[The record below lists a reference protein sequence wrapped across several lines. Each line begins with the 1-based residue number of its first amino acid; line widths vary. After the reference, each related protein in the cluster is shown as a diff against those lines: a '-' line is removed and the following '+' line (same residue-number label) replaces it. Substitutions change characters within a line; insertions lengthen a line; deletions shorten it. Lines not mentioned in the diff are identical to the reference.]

1 MINTT
6 ANMTVAADSAVSV
19 SSFSHT
25 SSNQFLT
32 FLLGGQDFGVEI
44 LQVRE
49 IRNFTKLTPI
59 PNMPASI
66 KGVLNLRGT
75 VVPIVDL
82 RIRLGMPAVEYDRFT
97 VIIVVN
103 VNQRVMGVVVD
114 AVSDVLNVDA
124 DALVATPEMGASAD
138 TSFVTGLAKSDDR
151 LVTLLNFER
160 LLDVVCW
167 LEQRLNGGHSKP
179 YQNTR
184 TTLST
189 LTNQNQLPQIKL

>member
-1 MINTT
+1 MSNAIATT
-6 ANMTVAADSAVSV
+6 ASAAASPVVAASARDQAQASGDQLLRLA
-19 SSFSHT
+19 
-25 SSNQFLT
+25 SNQFLT

-103 VNQRVMGVVVD
+103 VNERVMGVVVD
-114 AVSDVLNVDA
+114 AVSDVLNVDS
-124 DALVATPEMGASAD
+124 DALVAPPEMGSNTD
-138 TSFVTGLAKSDDR
+138 TSFVTGLAKSEDR
-151 LVTLLNFER
+151 LVTLLNFQR
-160 LLDVVCW
+160 LLDVDSPI
-167 LEQRLNGGHSKP
+167 GK
-179 YQNTR
+179 T
-184 TTLST
+184 
-189 LTNQNQLPQIKL
+189 

>member
-1 MINTT
+1 MSSVTSPQLT
-6 ANMTVAADSAVSV
+6 SSASVATGMGREQAGGSDQLLRLA
-19 SSFSHT
+19 
-25 SSNQFLT
+25 SNQFLT

-103 VNQRVMGVVVD
+103 VNERIMGVVVD
-114 AVSDVLNVDA
+114 AVSDVLNVDG
-124 DALVATPEMGASAD
+124 DALVAPPSMGNTD
-138 TSFVTGLAKSDDR
+138 TSFVTGLAKSEDR
-151 LVTLLNFER
+151 LVTLLNFQH
-160 LLDVVCW
+160 LLDVDSPI
-167 LEQRLNGGHSKP
+167 GKA
-179 YQNTR
+179 
-184 TTLST
+184 
-189 LTNQNQLPQIKL
+189 

>member
-1 MINTT
+1 MSSALPTT
-6 ANMTVAADSAVSV
+6 AG
-19 SSFSHT
+19 SSPALALGNNTLTAST
-25 SSNQFLT
+25 TGGDQLLRLASNQFLT
-32 FLLGGQDFGVEI
+32 FLLAGQDFGIEI

-82 RIRLGMPAVEYDRFT
+82 RIRLGMPAAPYDRFT

-103 VNQRVMGVVVD
+103 VNERVMGVIVD
-114 AVSDVLNVDA
+114 AVSDVLNVDS
-124 DALVATPEMGASAD
+124 DALVAPPEMGNSAD
-138 TSFVTGLAKSDDR
+138 TSFVNGLAKSEDR

-160 LLDVVCW
+160 LLNVDSPV
-167 LEQRLNGGHSKP
+167 GKA
-179 YQNTR
+179 
-184 TTLST
+184 
-189 LTNQNQLPQIKL
+189 

>member
-1 MINTT
+1 MTNVT
-6 ANMTVAADSAVSV
+6 ASTVSTAASQVVAGLARDQGQAGGDQLLRLA
-19 SSFSHT
+19 
-25 SSNQFLT
+25 SNQFLT

-103 VNQRVMGVVVD
+103 VNERVMGVVVD
-114 AVSDVLNVDA
+114 AVSDVLNVDG
-124 DALVATPEMGASAD
+124 DALVAPRKWVATPI
-138 TSFVTGLAKSDDR
+138 
-151 LVTLLNFER
+151 LL
-160 LLDVVCW
+160 LLRAW
-167 LEQRLNGGHSKP
+167 PSQRTAWSHC
-179 YQNTR
+179 
-184 TTLST
+184 
-189 LTNQNQLPQIKL
+189 

>member
-1 MINTT
+1 MTNTL
-6 ANMTVAADSAVSV
+6 
-19 SSFSHT
+19 HT
-25 SSNQFLT
+25 STSSAPSLVVGNAQNASEQGDQLLRLASNQFLT
-32 FLLGGQDFGVEI
+32 FLLCGQDFGVEI

-82 RIRLGMPAVEYDRFT
+82 RIRLGMPAAQYDRFT

-103 VNQRVMGVVVD
+103 VNERVMGVVVD
-114 AVSDVLNVDA
+114 AVSDVLNVDSE
-124 DALVATPEMGASAD
+124 ALVAPPEMGNSAD
-138 TSFVTGLAKSDDR
+138 TSFVTGLAKSEDR

-160 LLDVVCW
+160 LLDVDSPIGK
-167 LEQRLNGGHSKP
+167 N
-179 YQNTR
+179 
-184 TTLST
+184 
-189 LTNQNQLPQIKL
+189 

>member
-1 MINTT
+1 MSNAT
-6 ANMTVAADSAVSV
+6 AAISNPASPIIATSAGDSSAAANDQLLKLAG
-19 SSFSHT
+19 
-25 SSNQFLT
+25 NQFLT

-103 VNQRVMGVVVD
+103 VNERVMGVVVD
-114 AVSDVLNVDA
+114 AVSDVLNVDG
-124 DALVATPEMGASAD
+124 DALVAPPEMGSNAD
-138 TSFVTGLAKSDDR
+138 TSFVTGLAKSEDR
-151 LVTLLNFER
+151 LVTLLSFQR
-160 LLDVVCW
+160 LLDVDSPI
-167 LEQRLNGGHSKP
+167 GKA
-179 YQNTR
+179 
-184 TTLST
+184 
-189 LTNQNQLPQIKL
+189 

>member
-1 MINTT
+1 MSNLTT
-6 ANMTVAADSAVSV
+6 SLSAAATSASPIVRAPVPASGDQLLRLA
-19 SSFSHT
+19 
-25 SSNQFLT
+25 SNQFLT

-103 VNQRVMGVVVD
+103 VNERIMGVVVD
-114 AVSDVLNVDA
+114 AVSDVLNVDG
-124 DALVATPEMGASAD
+124 DALVAPPEMGSSTD
-138 TSFVTGLAKSDDR
+138 TSFVTGLAKSEDR
-151 LVTLLNFER
+151 LVTLLNFQH
-160 LLDVVCW
+160 LLDVDSPI
-167 LEQRLNGGHSKP
+167 GKS
-179 YQNTR
+179 
-184 TTLST
+184 
-189 LTNQNQLPQIKL
+189 

>member
-1 MINTT
+1 MMTT
-6 ANMTVAADSAVSV
+6 SSNSAAGPIAQADVAVSAT
-19 SSFSHT
+19 SFAHT
-25 SSNQFLT
+25 TTNQFLT

-82 RIRLGMPAVEYDRFT
+82 RIRLGMAPVEYDRFT

-138 TSFVTGLAKSDDR
+138 TSFVTGLAKSEDR

-160 LLDVVCW
+160 LLDVDASSSKG
-167 LEQRLNGGHSKP
+167 EGGLHGK
-179 YQNTR
+179 
-184 TTLST
+184 
-189 LTNQNQLPQIKL
+189 

>member
-1 MINTT
+1 MSNGLATT
-6 ANMTVAADSAVSV
+6 ATSAASPVMAHGGQAQGQMRSDQLLRLA
-19 SSFSHT
+19 
-25 SSNQFLT
+25 SNQFLT

-103 VNQRVMGVVVD
+103 VNERVMGVVVD
-114 AVSDVLNVDA
+114 AVSDVLNVDG
-124 DALVATPEMGASAD
+124 DALVAPPEMGNSTD
-138 TSFVTGLAKSDDR
+138 TSFVTGLAKSEDR
-151 LVTLLNFER
+151 LVTLLNFQR
-160 LLDVVCW
+160 LLDVDSPI
-167 LEQRLNGGHSKP
+167 GKS
-179 YQNTR
+179 
-184 TTLST
+184 
-189 LTNQNQLPQIKL
+189 